1 MGEGLGSNPRNRVM
15 NRHVPPHEIQRREA
29 ASFAPRAAPD
39 FKRAARHSSRVR
51 WFRRLLPISLAL
63 TVVVLAA
70 IPLISS
76 LDFKIELPFDIGRLT
91 LSGTRL
97 TMEEPKLSGF
107 TDDKRGYSVVA
118 RTAEQDLSKPDMVD
132 LTDIEARLELADK
145 GWTTVTAKTGTM
157 NVKSQFITLGG
168 GVDLAMKGGYGGRL
182 QDADVDVKAG
192 TIVTQKP
199 VVFTYQEGKLV
210 ADTLTVTDRGEK
222 ALFVGNVQLDFR
234 PSDLSPGP
242 ANGGAAAQP
251 QPVRPAPPVAQ
262 SGQKPA
268 AVAAAT
274 PAPGQTPTL
283 PAGALGPGSVSSA
296 FAPTAST
303 LPAPFWS
310 LPASV
315 TSPPANPSVTGSA
328 PSVNLPPA
336 PLPPRRPVEA
346 R

>member
-1 MGEGLGSNPRNRVM
+1 M

-51 WFRRLLPISLAL
+51 WFRRLLPISLVV
-63 TVVVLAA
+63 TVLVLAA

-118 RTAEQDLSKPDMVD
+118 RTAEQDLSKPDVVD

-145 GWTTVTAKTGTM
+145 GWTTVIAKTGTM

-192 TIVTQKP
+192 TIVTRKP

-242 ANGGAAAQP
+242 ANGAAQAGAPAGAAARP
-251 QPVRPAPPVAQ
+251 QPARPAPPVAQ
-262 SGQKPA
+262 GGQKPA
-268 AVAAAT
+268 TVAAAT
-274 PAPGQTPTL
+274 PAPNQTPSL
-283 PAGALGPGSVSSA
+283 PAGALMPGSVSSA
-296 FAPTAST
+296 FAPTASA

-315 TSPPANPSVTGSA
+315 TSPQADLSVTGAA
-328 PSVNLPPA
+328 PTAPAVNLPPA
-336 PLPPRRPVEA
+336 PLPPRRPAEA